1 MRAVALRPARVT
13 GPGAWATALTLPLD
27 ALRSAG
33 LRALG
38 PRAAALW
45 RDREQRVALVGVL
58 QLVVA
63 AAATLLVPVWLLTWS
78 PLLLGVPHLLADVRY
93 LVLRPGLHRERRVWW
108 VGGPLLAVAAVFPGV
123 PAAAA
128 LALGLAWCAPAA
140 VARKLAVSAGCVAA
154 AALAFRY
161 ELASQLALVHGHN
174 LVALWLWWRL
184 RPRGPRSALV
194 PLTALLGLMAVVALA
209 PLVPAWGLASVGS
222 TGLEALSAQYAP
234 ELGAGLAQRVLLSF
248 CFLQAVHYA
257 AWLRLI
263 PEDARE
269 RAAPRTFRASL
280 RALLADV
287 PAPALAVVLLV
298 ALGLAGWGLAD
309 TAGARLGYLTLAGFH
324 GALELGVLAFLSLQG
339 RAR

>member
-1 MRAVALRPARVT
+1 MRAAVLQ
-13 GPGAWATALTLPLD
+13 PGRLTAPGRWSTTLTLPFD
-27 ALRSAG
+27 AVRSAG

-38 PRAAALW
+38 PRAAFLW
-45 RDREQRVALVGVL
+45 RDRERRVALLGAA
-58 QLVVA
+58 QLTLA
-63 AAATLLVPVWLLTWS
+63 AAATLLAPVWLLTWS
-78 PLLLGVPHLLADVRY
+78 PLVLGVPHLLADVRY
-93 LVLRPGLHRERRVWW
+93 LVLQPGLHRARRVRW
-108 VGGPLLAVAAVFPGV
+108 VGGSLLAVAAVLPGV

-128 LALGLAWCAPAA
+128 LALALAWCTRAA
-140 VARKLAVSAGCVAA
+140 LSWKLAVTAACGAA

-184 RPRGPRSALV
+184 RPRGLRSAVV
-194 PLTALLGLMAVVALA
+194 PLTALLGLAVVVALA

-222 TGLEALSAQYAP
+222 TSLDALATQYAP
-234 ELGAGLAQRVLLSF
+234 DLAPALAQRVLLAF

-269 RAAPRTFRASL
+269 RAAPRPFRASL
-280 RALLADV
+280 AALLADV
-287 PAPALAVVLLV
+287 PAPALAAVLLIGV
-298 ALGLAGWGLAD
+298 GLAGWGLLD

-324 GALELGVLAFLSLQG
+324 GALELGVLTYFALQE
-339 RAR
+339 RAC